1 MQEVPQFRELE
12 KNLENK
18 SAKNSTAIDK
28 IEEKILNQKL
38 QEALQTLNELNRN
51 AKAILKKEDV
61 KNTGNEEK
69 NNFLKK

>member
-1 MQEVPQFRELE
+1 MQEVPQFKELE
-12 KNLENK
+12 KNEENK

-38 QEALQTLNELNRN
+38 QEALKTLSELSKN
-51 AKAILKKEDV
+51 AKAILKEDV

>member
-1 MQEVPQFRELE
+1 MQEVQRFKELE
-12 KNLENK
+12 KNEENK
-18 SAKNSTAIDK
+18 SAKNSTAFDK

-38 QEALQTLNELNRN
+38 QEALKSLNELSKN